1 MPNMTET
8 DALRAMVEESSR
20 GNAGAFRELYDAL
33 INRVFGYLASRT
45 DRTTATDLTQ
55 DCFVEIWKA
64 LPSFKY
70 RSEPEFHSFVFIIVK
85 RTLAKHYGSKHTK
98 AGKETSELDEETI
111 SAESKDETSR
121 IEVEQLLETLDETA
135 REIIILHHWSRY
147 TFPEIAEMLHMT
159 ESAVRTRHHRT
170 LTTLQAKLTSA

>member
-20 GNAGAFRELYDAL
+20 GNAGAFKELYDAL
-33 INRVFGYLASRT
+33 VNRVFGYLASRT

-98 AGKETSELDEETI
+98 SSKETVELDEENI
-111 SAESKDETSR
+111 SSESKNETSR
-121 IEVEQLLETLDETA
+121 VEIEQALATLDETA

-147 TFPEIAEMLHMT
+147 TFPEIAEMLNMT

-170 LTTLQAKLTSA
+170 LAALQTNLTSA